1 MGSFR
6 HKKHLSVFRLIYD
19 RFLFSALI
27 PLLVIELALLALY
40 FSVTGFVEEKY
51 QTTLEQEA
59 NTNLSL
65 LTQKHIDTI
74 NVQLGEVHRIAHLI
88 QSEQQKALNLPHSKL
103 DNQTLPVLVQHAN
116 GSYFV
121 EAQPQGTSYY
131 YSGDT
136 KIGTIHQQKVQ
147 RIQHVEALYKAIV
160 DESDIIQQVYFN
172 TWDNM
177 NQLYPAIENVSDVYG
192 PTINMRDYN
201 FYYLADADNN
211 PSREPVW
218 TSVYLDPAGQG
229 WLASCVVPIYSGDF
243 LEGVSGIDITIGS
256 FISDI
261 LALDLPWGASSF
273 LVDESGV
280 ILAMPPEIEALTGL
294 SELGSETYSEQGG
307 KNVYKPQEFNV
318 SNIPNTAFRQPLES
332 FISSGDASSL
342 IDVAGQRY
350 LLLQG
355 TVPVNGWQ
363 VMTLVDY
370 ELLTA
375 PVTKLET
382 LTTKI
387 GYIAIL
393 IMALFYVGF
402 YWHIKQQAKVLAS
415 KIAKPIE
422 NLTLLTEDTGQFLAT
437 ARLSSSGINEVDD
450 LGAHFYKLSKELE
463 YRTRD
468 LIETETRQ
476 QLTEEKANLLEKLS
490 NTDHLTNLSNRMFLE
505 RLLDVEIRNF
515 KASPR
520 VISIILLDIDKF
532 KLVNDRYGHDVGDE
546 VLVEVA
552 SLLEENTRGVD
563 TCGRWGGEE
572 FLIVC
577 PGTPIDNAFLLAE
590 KIRVMFERHQFHDAF
605 SCTASFGV
613 AQLKLNESKHDW
625 FKRVD
630 QAMYKA
636 KNSGR
641 NQVVQAEELMS

>member
-1 MGSFR
+1 MGQG
-6 HKKHLSVFRLIYD
+6 KHLSVFRLIYD
-19 RFLFSALI
+19 RFLISALM
-27 PLLVIELALLALY
+27 PLLIIELALVALY
-40 FSVTGFVEEKY
+40 FSVTGFIEQKY

-74 NVQLGEVHRIAHLI
+74 NFQLGEVHRIAHLI
-88 QSEQQKALNLPHSKL
+88 QSEQQKVLSLPHTEF
-103 DNQTLPVLVQHAN
+103 DNQHLPTLSQHAN
-116 GSYFV
+116 GSYFF
-121 EAQPQGTSYY
+121 ESGPKGSSYY

-136 KIGTIHQQKVQ
+136 EIGTVQQQKIQ
-147 RIQHVEALYKAIV
+147 RIQHVESLHKTIV

-172 TWDNM
+172 SWDNM

-192 PTINMRDYN
+192 SAINMRDYN
-201 FYYLADADNN
+201 FYYLADAEHN

-229 WLASCVVPIYSGDF
+229 WLASCVVPIYTGDF
-243 LEGVSGIDITIGS
+243 LEGVSGVDITIGS
-256 FISDI
+256 IISDI

-273 LVDESGV
+273 LVDDTGV
-280 ILAMPPEIEALTGL
+280 ILAMPPEVEALTGL
-294 SELGSETYSEQGG
+294 SELGFEPYREQGG
-307 KNVYKPQEFNV
+307 KNVYKPHEFNV
-318 SNIPNTAFRQPLES
+318 SNIPNAAFRQPLES
-332 FISSGDASSL
+332 FISSGEDSSI
-342 IDVAGQRY
+342 IDVDGDRY

-355 TVPVNGWQ
+355 SVPVNGWQ

-370 ELLTA
+370 DLLNA
-375 PVTKLET
+375 PVTKLES

-387 GYIAIL
+387 GYIAIV
-393 IMALFYVGF
+393 IMVLFYVGF
-402 YWHIKQQAKVLAS
+402 YWHIKQQAKILAL

-422 NLTLLTEDTGQFLAT
+422 KLTQLTEDTGQFLAT
-437 ARLSSSGINEVDD
+437 VKLSRSGINEVDD
-450 LGAHFYKLSKELE
+450 LGEHFYKLSKELE

-476 QLTEEKANLLEKLS
+476 QITEEKANLLEKLS
-490 NTDHLTNLSNRMFLE
+490 NTDHLTHLSNRMFLE

-546 VLVEVA
+546 VLVDVA

-577 PGTPIDNAFLLAE
+577 PGTPVDNAYLLAE

-641 NQVVQAEELMS
+641 NQVVQAEEELEP